1 MWPNPQFPADLVIF
15 TEELL
20 NKNLYFLCFVSR
32 YFTKLV
38 KDLFPLAIFSVFLDS
53 LWRNVLLWISLLVGE
68 INLIVCS
75 ADKIRKNFYNN
86 NKCYWSA
93 VRKYNTARAHLL
105 YVQTIGIGSR
115 YCIFISMS
123 VLGLNQ
129 ALGRLWWYYKT
140 CYKR

>member
-1 MWPNPQFPADLVIF
+1 MEKCF
-15 TEELL
+15 TL
-20 NKNLYFLCFVSR
+20 NKSFIRGDQFNC
-32 YFTKLV
+32 
-38 KDLFPLAIFSVFLDS
+38 LFSGQ
-53 LWRNVLLWISLLVGE
+53 NQ
-68 INLIVCS
+68 
-75 ADKIRKNFYNN
+75 RKHFYNN
-86 NKCYWSA
+86 NKCYSSA

-129 ALGRLWWYYKT
+129 ALGRLWRYYKT